1 MSDGQCSLQLLF
13 TVFPLFRLP
22 YVDYPG
28 RLLPRKFKGNAS
40 QSSRGRWNAFN
51 FGSSSGFSIAANIT
65 SRCVIFIEQI
75 AFQIVQ
81 TAQRPRFIVPIR
93 PPSPHYVFPDEI
105 YQYDHTKPPTT
116 DYGSRPF
123 PSPTEKEA
131 LFNDP
136 FLGSGARHHMPP
148 YKPLRR
154 NHFASNSSPL
164 PFLYQSGLMRSRPVY
179 RYAPVGQDSMQEHGF
194 FRANVH
200 RDTSAAYVRKV
211 YPFAAEPAMHEQ
223 TYDTDEHPAKK
234 KRKTTNSVLL
244 NHSAETNKD
253 HTTDLHG
260 PARGFLSP
268 PTFSE
273 HPSEQV
279 SEEESSFRIYK
290 VCGVCWH
297 HQVHPFMRISCM
309 SSAFGRL

>member
-1 MSDGQCSLQLLF
+1 MVLPGADCRVDVIPLGIRRPNSSTGFLVGSKTHPCLTDDCYHGSSREMPHSPPAADGMPSTLDLVQDF
-13 TVFPLFRLP
+13 
-22 YVDYPG
+22 
-28 RLLPRKFKGNAS
+28 LLPR
-40 QSSRGRWNAFN
+40 
-51 FGSSSGFSIAANIT
+51 T
-65 SRCVIFIEQI
+65 S
-75 AFQIVQ
+75 
-81 TAQRPRFIVPIR
+81 PPVPIR

-154 NHFASNSSPL
+154 NHFASKSSPL

-268 PTFSE
+268 PTFST

-290 VCGVCWH
+290 SLGDV
-297 HQVHPFMRISCM
+297 
-309 SSAFGRL
+309 GRYQYANDRAGPGRSIGKE